1 RSNRHSSP
9 VGGGNAPKAGI
20 QSTKKKQ
27 KKKLISGQQRV
38 TCPSWLDYNTPKH
51 NGFCTNVIIGCIRS
65 LSCARTRDK
74 QMSLKR
80 NLLGLIFCSFF
91 VISYFT
97 NKYVLSVLKFTFP
110 TLFQGWQTF
119 VGGLLLLVSGKL
131 GLVEMTGFPRSAA
144 LSWLP
149 GSLLFIGNIYAGSR
163 ALSCLPIPFFFTL
176 HNGSEFVTIL
186 ALKLMQRERTSWIK
200 LFSVSLL
207 LVSTVS
213 LPLCDPQFNPGGYMW
228 AVVHFSCVGG
238 YRVLQK
244 FTHLSDLEQQ
254 YINYVFS
261 VLLLAFAAH
270 PTGDLFGALEFPF
283 LLSYKFHSGC
293 CASALLGFFLL
304 LATVKLKS
312 SLPSEH
318 CGAWI
323 FLAKVLAACLSPFV
337 FDIVVNIPTL
347 FCLLLSNCGEALLV
361 YSERSG
367 PER

>member
-1 RSNRHSSP
+1 MP
-9 VGGGNAPKAGI
+9 L
-20 QSTKKKQ
+20 KQ
-27 KKKLISGQQRV
+27 
-38 TCPSWLDYNTPKH
+38 
-51 NGFCTNVIIGCIRS
+51 
-65 LSCARTRDK
+65 
-74 QMSLKR
+74 
-80 NLLGLIFCSFF
+80 NLLGLIFCCFF

-119 VGGLLLLVSGKL
+119 AGGLLLLVSGKL
-131 GLVEMTGFPRSAA
+131 GLVEMTSFTRSAA
-144 LSWLP
+144 LSWFP
-149 GSLLFIGNIYAGSR
+149 GSLLFVGNIYAGSR

-176 HNGSEFVTIL
+176 HNASEFVTIIT
-186 ALKLMQRERTSWIK
+186 LKLTQRERTSGIK

-207 LVSTVS
+207 LVSAVT

-244 FTHLSDLEQQ
+244 SSHLSDLEQQ
-254 YINYVFS
+254 YINYLFS

-270 PTGDLFGALEFPF
+270 PTGDLFGALDFPF

-318 CGAWI
+318 CEPWV

-347 FCLLLSNCGEALLV
+347 FCLLISICGEAMLV
-361 YSERSG
+361 YSECRG